1 MCEAVLLEALD
12 TLFFRDGKPFSI
24 GEESWAEGMFP
35 PLPSVLYGALRTAY
49 FATHLSDFH
58 KAGDPDNDPTLS
70 LQINHV
76 YLKSQVNSF
85 FPMPLDCLKE
95 ERKHKTYYHLLEP
108 QLANGIVSGTRTPF
122 MLTVPG
128 GNGHERAKMES
139 AEGMLLDRMQILS
152 YLDHET
158 VVRACN
164 LNDYVCTEPKVGIGR
179 DPSTAT
185 ASDTGKL
192 YRVNMRRPAT
202 MTSSLFL
209 AVEFT
214 GLDLEEP
221 RLLKIGGEG
230 KSVSCSRHHSITI
243 PSPQSRDEDPQFFK
257 LYLATP
263 AIFDHGWYPN
273 LENIEILTGAVG
285 RPVPVGGFA
294 MRSKD
299 KDGRFKPFPKP
310 LRYAAP
316 AGSVYYCRGNM
327 RDAIEKYHGRSVSDQ
342 RAYEGFGIAY
352 IGKLTMNN

>member
-1 MCEAVLLEALD
+1 MSDALLLEALD

-49 FATHLSDFH
+49 FAAHPSVFH
-58 KAGDPDNDPTLS
+58 KAGDSGTDPTLG
-70 LQINHV
+70 LQLKHV

-95 ERKHKTYYHLLEP
+95 EQKNKTNYHLLEAQP
-108 QLANGIVSGTRTPF
+108 VDGIVSGAQTPF
-122 MLTVPG
+122 MLTVPEG
-128 GNGHERAKMES
+128 RSSLTKTER
-139 AEGMLLDRMQILS
+139 AEGMLLDRMQVVS
-152 YLDHET
+152 YLHHET

-164 LNDYVCTEPKVGIGR
+164 LSDYVCTEPKVGIGR
-179 DPSTAT
+179 DTYTAT
-185 ASDTGKL
+185 SSDTGKL

-202 MTSSLFL
+202 LTSPLFL

-221 RLLKIGGEG
+221 RLLKVGGEG
-230 KSVSCSRHHSITI
+230 KSVSCSRHHGITI
-243 PSPQSRDEDPQFFK
+243 PSPQSGDGDAQFFK

-263 AIFDHGWYPN
+263 AIFDHGWYPD
-273 LENIEILTGAVG
+273 LENIEILTGAIS

-299 KDGRFKPFPKP
+299 ENGRWKPFPKP

-316 AGSVYYCRGNM
+316 AGSVYYCKGNM
-327 RDAIEKYHGRSVSDQ
+327 RDAIAKYHGQSVSNQ
-342 RAYEGFGIAY
+342 RAKEGFGIAY